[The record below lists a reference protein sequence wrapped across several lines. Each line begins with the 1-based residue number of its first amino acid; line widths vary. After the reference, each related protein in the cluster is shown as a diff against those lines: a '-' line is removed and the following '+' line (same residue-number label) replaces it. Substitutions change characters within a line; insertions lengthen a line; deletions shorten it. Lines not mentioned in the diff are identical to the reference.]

1 MLKNS
6 QDFASASTV
15 QKPPQLGLAALEN
28 LPRRRAAQLLLEAAE
43 HNPAT
48 RRRIVEELAALKRA
62 ADRTLPAAVAPQ
74 EAEPIGD
81 ADFMIGSSPPML
93 DVFDKLRRYA
103 PVSSP
108 VLITGESGTG
118 KELAARAIHERSNR
132 AAGPFIAINCAAL
145 PPSLIS
151 SELFGHEKGAFTGAV
166 ERRIGHIEQAHRGT
180 LFLDEIG
187 DLPLEIQ
194 GHLLRFLQDGHVLR
208 LGARQPLLMDV
219 RIVAAT
225 HVSLDDAV
233 AQRRFREDLFY
244 RLAVLTLEMPPLRA
258 RGDDID
264 LLATIFLRRVSAEF
278 GGAGAS
284 FAPDAL
290 LAMRGYAWPGNVRQ
304 MIAVIRRA
312 VVMGD
317 GGPIA
322 ATDLALEQTTVA
334 RSTSSPPE
342 RPRLRRPAPGSA
354 EERELMLVT
363 LDAEQQCVAAAARAI
378 GVSRVTFYRMLSRHQ
393 IVLTR

>member
-1 MLKNS
+1 VLKNS
-6 QDFASASTV
+6 LGPNPGTDRHEQS
-15 QKPPQLGLAALEN
+15 QLVLTALEN

-43 HNPAT
+43 RHPAT
-48 RRRIVEELAALKRA
+48 RQRILAALAGVRESPEA
-62 ADRTLPAAVAPQ
+62 NLPASVAPR

-81 ADFMIGSSPPML
+81 GEFMIGSSPPML
-93 DVFDKLRRYA
+93 DVFEKLRRYA
-103 PVSSP
+103 PVQSP

-132 AAGPFIAINCAAL
+132 AGGPFVAINCAAL

-166 ERRIGHIEQAHRGT
+166 ERRIGHIEQAHQGT

-194 GHLLRFLQDGHVLR
+194 GHLLRFLQDGHLIR
-208 LGARQPLLMDV
+208 LGGRQPLLMDV

-225 HVSLDDAV
+225 HVSLFDAV
-233 AQRRFREDLFY
+233 TARRFREDLFY

-264 LLATIFLRRVSAEF
+264 LLATIFLRRICAECGRTGVAF
-278 GGAGAS
+278 T
-284 FAPDAL
+284 PDAL
-290 LAMRGYAWPGNVRQ
+290 AVMRGYAWPGNVRQ
-304 MIAVIRRA
+304 MIAIIRRA

-317 GGPIA
+317 GGPITTA
-322 ATDLALEQTTVA
+322 DLAIDQPTPG
-334 RSTSSPPE
+334 SPTATPH
-342 RPRLRRPAPGSA
+342 RRRPVAGSA
-354 EERELMLVT
+354 EERDLVLET
-363 LDAEQQCVAAAARAI
+363 LQAQDHCVAAAARAL
-378 GVSRVTFYRMLSRHQ
+378 GVSRVTFYRMLARHQ
-393 IVLTR
+393 IALSR